1 METTATEQN
10 TEKRMKRSE
19 DSLREFWDDIKCI
32 HVPIIGVAEGERE
45 QGPGKIFEEI
55 IAENFLNMGKEIV
68 NQAQE
73 AQRGPVRI
81 EPRRTTLRHIEIKLT
96 EIKEKNKILK
106 ATK

>member
-1 METTATEQN
+1 M
-10 TEKRMKRSE
+10 
-19 DSLREFWDDIKCI
+19 
-32 HVPIIGVAEGERE
+32 
-45 QGPGKIFEEI
+45 

-68 NQAQE
+68 KQAQE

-81 EPRRTTLRHIEIKLT
+81 KPRRTTLRHIEIKLT